1 VKRIAL
7 VIVTFN
13 RCHLLSEMIDS
24 VLKMTLTPEK
34 IFVID
39 NNSQD
44 DTKKIVDGF
53 VSKNETLF
61 EYYNTGYNSGGA
73 GGFAIGSKMAVA
85 AGYEYIWMADDDIAF
100 DKYCLERLVPQL
112 SQNKITQPMRFNT
125 DGSCAEISA
134 TVYNLSNP
142 FFLRPKRQ
150 TVADIY
156 TESKKKYD
164 IVSIPFEGP
173 VIPAEIFK
181 KIGFPDERFFI
192 FNDDLDFSIRALKA
206 GFGIECLA
214 DAKIIRKI
222 KFEQSL
228 ALKTWKSYFM
238 FRNYFRV
245 QKMYK
250 ENSLIWL
257 RMYGVLI
264 GAALYQICTLDLK
277 NLKTLISSFKDGV
290 SKNFN
295 LNEKYKP

>member
-1 VKRIAL
+1 M
-7 VIVTFN
+7 IVTFN

-24 VLKMTLTPEK
+24 VLNMTSTPDK
-34 IFVID
+34 IFIID

-44 DTKKIVDGF
+44 YTKIVVERF
-53 VSKNETLF
+53 VNKNEALF
-61 EYYNTGYNSGGA
+61 QYHNTGYNSGGA
-73 GGFAIGSKMAVA
+73 GGFAIGSKMAVD

-100 DKYCLERLVPQL
+100 DQYCLERLIPQL
-112 SQNKITQPMRFNT
+112 AQNKITQPMRFDT

-156 TESKKKYD
+156 IESKRKYT
-164 IVSIPFEGP
+164 IVSVPFEGP

-181 KIGFPDERFFI
+181 KIGYPDERFFI
-192 FNDDLDFSIRALKA
+192 FNDDLDFSLRALRA

-214 DAKIIRKI
+214 DAKVIRKI
-222 KFEQSL
+222 KFEQRL

-245 QKMYK
+245 QKLYK
-250 ENSLIWL
+250 ESSLIWL
-257 RMYGVLI
+257 RIYSVFI
-264 GAALYQICTLDLK
+264 GAALYQICTFDFK
-277 NLKTLISSFKDGV
+277 NFKTLLSSFKDGL
-290 SKNFN
+290 SDEFN
-295 LNEKYKP
+295 LDTKYKP